1 MCTKINLLCDTA
13 LRVLLSTSINVA
25 STSPSPQQLRPAGW
39 ELPPLRLAEQH
50 SKCPLASPAVTFRF
64 PGPPPTKKISRLQ
77 KIWRIFFSSTY
88 GRLKGLVPVG
98 QLGCKTPR
106 YWILPDP
113 IPNLIGSSGT
123 PPPPLHK
130 SQWFFSIQSQLSSL
144 SFLFFSASMI
154 SL

>member
-1 MCTKINLLCDTA
+1 M
-13 LRVLLSTSINVA
+13 
-25 STSPSPQQLRPAGW
+25 PSPHPCTDVGLHQQLRSAGW
-39 ELPPLRLAEQH
+39 ELPPLRLAEFH
-50 SKCPLASPAVTFRF
+50 SKCPLASHTVTSEACFLD
-64 PGPPPTKKISRLQ
+64 PHPQKISSLQ

-88 GRLKGLVPVG
+88 GRLKDLVPLG
-98 QLGCKTPR
+98 RLGCETPC

-113 IPNLIGSSGT
+113 IPNLIGSLGT
-123 PPPPLHK
+123 PPNCK